1 MKTFFLILFLVV
13 AGVHLVLC
21 FLQNEKLRK
30 ITKPMLMSTLIL
42 YYLSAADPIAV
53 LLLIALLTSLMGD
66 ILLIPTGEKW
76 LTAGGVFF
84 LASHVIYILLYYPG
98 IVFSEVRWY
107 IVIPVVVIYLLIAFL
122 VIRLI
127 KDTTPKSM
135 LGGLYLYLVI
145 NTVMNTF
152 ALMQLMSLRN
162 TGALLAFFGAICF
175 FASDC
180 ILFVVRYYKNKEKL
194 WKGAFLVM
202 LSYLAA
208 QFLITQGMLMNMGM
222 R

>member
-1 MKTFFLILFLVV
+1 MKTFFLILFLVIT
-13 AGVHLVLC
+13 GVHLLFC
-21 FLQNEKLRK
+21 LLENEKLRK
-30 ITKPMLMSTLIL
+30 ITKPMLMTTLIM
-42 YYLSAADPIAV
+42 YYLTAANPVSV
-53 LLLIALLTSLMGD
+53 LLLIALVASLMGD
-66 ILLIPTGEKW
+66 ILLIPMGEKW

-84 LASHVIYILLYYPG
+84 LASHVLYILLYFPG

-107 IVIPVVVIYLLIAFL
+107 FLIPVVVLYLLMAFL
-122 VIRLI
+122 VVRLI

-145 NTVMNTF
+145 NTVMNAF
-152 ALMQLMSLRN
+152 ALMQLMTLRN

-202 LSYLAA
+202 LTYLAA

>member
-1 MKTFFLILFLVV
+1 MKTFFLILFLAV
-13 AGVHLVLC
+13 AGVHLIFCLME
-21 FLQNEKLRK
+21 NEKLRK

-42 YYLSAADPIAV
+42 YYLTAANPISA
-53 LLLIALLTSLMGD
+53 LLLIALATSLMGD

-84 LASHVIYILLYYPG
+84 LASHVLYILLYYPL
-98 IVFSEVRWY
+98 IDFVEVRVFALVP
-107 IVIPVVVIYLLIAFL
+107 IVILYLIVAFL

-127 KDTTPKSM
+127 KDTTPKAM
-135 LGGLYLYLVI
+135 VGGLYLYLVI
-145 NTVMNTF
+145 NTVMNAF
-152 ALMQLMSLRN
+152 AMMQMMSLRN
-162 TGALLAFFGAICF
+162 TGALLAFLGAVCF

-180 ILFVVRYYKNKEKL
+180 ILFVYRYYKNKEKL

-202 LSYLAA
+202 LTYLAA